1 MGALRRL
8 GSAAGLVLLLA
19 LAAGC
24 GEEDS
29 SANGPDPVP
38 SSSQDTP
45 TTSTLIA
52 LGLDQIGQGDAA
64 AARDSFRT
72 VLALDPPNVYAHYN
86 LGYLA
91 QLEGD
96 TATAV
101 AEYTAA
107 LDTDGAFAPALYN
120 LAILTEEADIEAAIS
135 MYRSAIAAVPDDAGS
150 HYRLG
155 QALAQIGAEAE
166 STTMLQRAFQLDP
179 SLKD

>member
-1 MGALRRL
+1 MGTHRRL
-8 GSAAGLVLLLA
+8 GSAPGLVLLLA

-24 GEEDS
+24 SEEDGS
-29 SANGPDPVP
+29 TKSPDPVP
-38 SSSQDTP
+38 SASQETP
-45 TTSTLIA
+45 TTSTLLA

-64 AARDSFRT
+64 AARDTFRT
-72 VLALDPPNVYAHYN
+72 VLALDPPNAYAHYN

-101 AEYTAA
+101 REYTAA
-107 LDTDGAFAPALYN
+107 LDTDRAFAPALYN

-135 MYRSAIAAVPDDAGS
+135 LYRRTIAAVPDDAGS

-155 QALAQIGAEAE
+155 QALALIGADAE
-166 STTMLQRAFQLDP
+166 SRSMLQRAFQLDP
-179 SLKD
+179 SLED